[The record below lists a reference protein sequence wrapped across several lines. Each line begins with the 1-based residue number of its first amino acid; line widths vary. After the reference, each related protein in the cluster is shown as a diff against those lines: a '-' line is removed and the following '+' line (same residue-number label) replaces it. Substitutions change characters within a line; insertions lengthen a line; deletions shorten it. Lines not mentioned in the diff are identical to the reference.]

1 VKLFEFFKFWVMGL
15 IINEFVGGILILA
28 AFIGVSVGL
37 AYLLI
42 NYTAAL
48 LAVVAF
54 IGLCAYTYVRWE
66 KFEYIK
72 KYEDKQ

>member
-1 VKLFEFFKFWVMGL
+1 MGL
-15 IINEFVGGILILA
+15 IINEFVGAIFGLA

-42 NYTAAL
+42 HYTTIL
-48 LAVVAF
+48 LTVVAF